1 MSMCLLRPNTT
12 LQHTSERLCVL
23 NLPAAV
29 SVPNIDCLNHL
40 LESPPLDLEWDDAI
54 RAAAARL
61 KESWLL
67 PETQHHPAVATLAV
81 ELAAF
86 LCAYGLLAEEVR
98 RSQAQADN
106 PAVVTQPTA
115 EPRNCTL
122 WSEPPEFAT
131 DSAPNPG
138 PLLA

>member
-1 MSMCLLRPNTT
+1 MYLLHPNTT
-12 LQHTSERLCVL
+12 LQHTSERICVA
-23 NLPAAV
+23 NSPA
-29 SVPNIDCLNHL
+29 VPTVPVIDCLKHL
-40 LESPPLDLEWDDAI
+40 LESPPLEPDWDDAV

-67 PETQHHPAVATLAV
+67 PETQHHPAVAAPAV
-81 ELAAF
+81 ELGAF

-98 RSQAQADN
+98 RSQAQVDN
-106 PAVVTQPTA
+106 SAVVTLPTA

-122 WSEPPEFAT
+122 WSEPPGFAT